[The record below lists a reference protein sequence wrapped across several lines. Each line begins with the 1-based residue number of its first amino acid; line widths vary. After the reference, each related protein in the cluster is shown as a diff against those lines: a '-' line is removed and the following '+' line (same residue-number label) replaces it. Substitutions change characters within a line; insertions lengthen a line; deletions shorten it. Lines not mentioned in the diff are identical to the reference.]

1 MSNESQ
7 ILTQPNMPKEI
18 NRKRLDCLKKETVFG
33 YVKFKFKEN
42 QVGARYKLN
51 HIPELEL

>member
-18 NRKRLDCLKKETVFG
+18 NRKRLNCLKKETVFG
-33 YVKFKFKEN
+33 YLKFKFKEN